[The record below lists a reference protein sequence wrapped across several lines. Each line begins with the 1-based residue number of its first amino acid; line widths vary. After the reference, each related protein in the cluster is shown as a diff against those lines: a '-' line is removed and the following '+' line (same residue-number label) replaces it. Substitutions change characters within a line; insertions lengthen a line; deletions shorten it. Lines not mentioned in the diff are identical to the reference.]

1 MVELQVMSLLLLKAL
16 VQVFVLLLTALLQK
30 ALLKVALS
38 LSLSRT
44 PTPTPLTPGSPY
56 DARPG
61 IQRFRGTPTPA
72 LPPSFGLTGVPRS

>member
-1 MVELQVMSLLLLKAL
+1 MVELLQVMSLLLLKARL
-16 VQVFVLLLTALLQK
+16 VQVFVLLLKALLKK

-61 IQRFRGTPTPA
+61 ISRFRGTLRKP
-72 LPPSFGLTGVPRS
+72 L